1 MGTCYSHLSP
11 DERIRIERLH
21 CERGLSVRETAR
33 LIGRDKATVSRELKR
48 GLWFASNENE
58 SYRPYRP
65 KRLKT
70 GPWTS
75 EPFYSALAAQ
85 RRADLRRH
93 ESRKPRRMDLDR
105 LRSWVLDALRRGWSP
120 ELIEG
125 RLKLEYPGDP
135 AMRVS
140 HECLYQWI
148 YAKPQRDLDLRQYLP
163 RGRKRRARRKGRKVR
178 GPRIPM
184 RVPISQRP
192 KTVDSRGQF
201 GHWESDT
208 IVGAAPSRTCI
219 DTQVERKSRRLFARL
234 VPDKSAMAT
243 ARAEY
248 EIYRDLPAEARIDR
262 TWDNGTEASCHTLVD
277 ESLGMLTY
285 FADPYS
291 SWQRGSNENRNGRI
305 RRYLPKK
312 TGFDDLTQAELD
324 DIVRE
329 INDTPHEETRLQ
341 NTQRGMGRGDNPT
354 TITRHQPNDVRCTNK
369 LNPANGGPIKRR
381 HRVLAAR
388 KLSTPYTQQTA
399 RPLMRTGCCT
409 AWRRRR
415 PRPAA
420 RRACPA
426 R

>member
-21 CERGLSVRETAR
+21 CEQGLSVRETAR

-48 GLWFASNENE
+48 GLWFASNENG

-65 KRLKT
+65 RRLKT

-75 EPFYSALAAQ
+75 MPFYSALAAQ

-93 ESRKPRRMDLDR
+93 ESRKPHRMDSDR
-105 LRSWVLDALRRGWSP
+105 LRSWVMDALRRGWSP

-163 RGRKRRARRKGRKVR
+163 RGRKHRGRRKGRKVR

-208 IVGAAPSRTCI
+208 IVGAAPSRVCI

-234 VPDKSAMAT
+234 IPDKSAMAT

-248 EIYRDLPAEARIDR
+248 EIYRDLPPRARIDR
-262 TWDNGTEASCHTLVD
+262 TWETGPRPPAT
-277 ESLGMLTY
+277 
-285 FADPYS
+285 
-291 SWQRGSNENRNGRI
+291 SWSTRPWACSPTSPTPTAPGS
-305 RRYLPKK
+305 
-312 TGFDDLTQAELD
+312 AA
-324 DIVRE
+324 
-329 INDTPHEETRLQ
+329 
-341 NTQRGMGRGDNPT
+341 PT
-354 TITRHQPNDVRCTNK
+354 
-369 LNPANGGPIKRR
+369 
-381 HRVLAAR
+381 
-388 KLSTPYTQQTA
+388 
-399 RPLMRTGCCT
+399 RTGT
-409 AWRRRR
+409 AGSAGTC
-415 PRPAA
+415 PRKP
-420 RRACPA
+420 RSTT
-426 R
+426 